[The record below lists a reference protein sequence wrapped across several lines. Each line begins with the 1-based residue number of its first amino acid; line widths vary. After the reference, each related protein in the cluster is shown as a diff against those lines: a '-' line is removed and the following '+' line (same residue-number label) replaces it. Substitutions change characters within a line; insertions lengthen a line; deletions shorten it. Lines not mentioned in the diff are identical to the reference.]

1 VGKEAKTDQIN
12 SYGIRFGRKQ
22 LCTELV
28 MRRWAEVGQFDWPT
42 RANRCDVDVA
52 NTYQAADANQGFP
65 SKKKQT
71 RVVIFHLLSGGM
83 CCKLDENQG

>member
-22 LCTELV
+22 LSTELV

-52 NTYQAADANQGFP
+52 NTYQAADANRYF
-65 SKKKQT
+65 SLIK
-71 RVVIFHLLSGGM
+71 RWHVL
-83 CCKLDENQG
+83 